1 MTTIGYVVFILAF
14 VLVIVGYC
22 YFDKHGWDKQNN
34 PLDEYEISDDI
45 DYTTIDF
52 EEITINETEVEQKNK
67 ENE

>member
-1 MTTIGYVVFILAF
+1 MTTIGYVIFILAF

-34 PLDEYEISDDI
+34 PLEEYEISDDI

-52 EEITINETEVEQKNK
+52 EETELEIKEKNV
-67 ENE
+67 ENEQ

>member
-1 MTTIGYVVFILAF
+1 MTTIGYVIFILAF

-34 PLDEYEISDDI
+34 PLEEYEISDDI

-52 EEITINETEVEQKNK
+52 EETNLETEEKIE

>member
-1 MTTIGYVVFILAF
+1 MTTIGYVIFIVVF

-34 PLDEYEISDDI
+34 PLEEYEISDDI
-45 DYTTIDF
+45 DYTVIDF
-52 EEITINETEVEQKNK
+52 EDTNLETNEKNK

>member
-1 MTTIGYVVFILAF
+1 MTTIGYVIFILAF

-22 YFDKHGWDKQNN
+22 YFDKHGWNKQNN
-34 PLDEYEISDDI
+34 PLEEYEINDDI

-52 EEITINETEVEQKNK
+52 EETELEIEEKNV

>member
-1 MTTIGYVVFILAF
+1 MTTIGYVIFILAF

-22 YFDKHGWDKQNN
+22 YFDKHGWNKQNN
-34 PLDEYEISDDI
+34 PLEEYEISDDI

-52 EEITINETEVEQKNK
+52 EETELEIEEKNI

>member
-1 MTTIGYVVFILAF
+1 MTTMGYVIFILAF

-22 YFDKHGWDKQNN
+22 YFDKHGWNKQNN
-34 PLDEYEISDDI
+34 PLEEYEINDDI

-52 EEITINETEVEQKNK
+52 EETELEIEEKNV

>member
-1 MTTIGYVVFILAF
+1 MTTIGYVIFILAF

-22 YFDKHGWDKQNN
+22 YFDKHGWNKQNN
-34 PLDEYEISDDI
+34 PLEEYEISDDI

-52 EEITINETEVEQKNK
+52 EETDLEIKEKNV

>member
-1 MTTIGYVVFILAF
+1 MTTIGYIIFILAF

-22 YFDKHGWDKQNN
+22 YFDKHGWNKQNN
-34 PLDEYEISDDI
+34 PLEEYEINDDI

-52 EEITINETEVEQKNK
+52 EKTELEIEEKNV

>member
-1 MTTIGYVVFILAF
+1 MTTIGYVIFILAF

-34 PLDEYEISDDI
+34 PLEEYEISDDI

-52 EEITINETEVEQKNK
+52 EETELEIKEKNK

>member
-22 YFDKHGWDKQNN
+22 YFDKHGWDKTNN

>member
-1 MTTIGYVVFILAF
+1 MTTIGYVIFILAF

-34 PLDEYEISDDI
+34 PWEEYEISDDI
-45 DYTTIDF
+45 DYTTVDF
-52 EEITINETEVEQKNK
+52 EETNLETEEKIE

>member
-1 MTTIGYVVFILAF
+1 MTTIGYVIFILAF

-34 PLDEYEISDDI
+34 PLEEYEISDDI

-52 EEITINETEVEQKNK
+52 EETELEIKEKNV

>member
-1 MTTIGYVVFILAF
+1 MTTIGYIIFILAF

-22 YFDKHGWDKQNN
+22 YFDKHGWNKQNN
-34 PLDEYEISDDI
+34 PLEEYEINDDI

-52 EEITINETEVEQKNK
+52 EETELEIEEKNV

>member
-1 MTTIGYVVFILAF
+1 MTTIGYIIFILAF

-22 YFDKHGWDKQNN
+22 YFDKHGWNKQNN
-34 PLDEYEISDDI
+34 PLEEYEISDDI

-52 EEITINETEVEQKNK
+52 EETELEIEEKNV

>member
-1 MTTIGYVVFILAF
+1 MTTIGYVIFILAF

-22 YFDKHGWDKQNN
+22 YFDKHGWNKQNN
-34 PLDEYEISDDI
+34 PLEEYEINDDI

-52 EEITINETEVEQKNK
+52 EETDLEIKEKNV

>member
-1 MTTIGYVVFILAF
+1 MTTIGYVIFILAF

-22 YFDKHGWDKQNN
+22 YFDKHGWNKQNN
-34 PLDEYEISDDI
+34 PLEEYEISDDI

-52 EEITINETEVEQKNK
+52 EETELEIEEKNV

>member
-1 MTTIGYVVFILAF
+1 MTTIGYVIFILAF

-22 YFDKHGWDKQNN
+22 YFDKHGWNKQNN
-34 PLDEYEISDDI
+34 PLEEYEINDDI

-52 EEITINETEVEQKNK
+52 EKTELEIEEKNV